1 MSLKRNTAPGFAVDA
16 ETVYDIMP
24 ALRIIISYTVSI
36 VPPLNS
42 VLFLK
47 IWEKRVKIWGKEP
60 IRITQAVCIHLDS
73 DIAA

>member
-1 MSLKRNTAPGFAVDA
+1 MNA
-16 ETVYDIMP
+16 ETVMRRYNARSAD
-24 ALRIIISYTVSI
+24 IISYTVSF